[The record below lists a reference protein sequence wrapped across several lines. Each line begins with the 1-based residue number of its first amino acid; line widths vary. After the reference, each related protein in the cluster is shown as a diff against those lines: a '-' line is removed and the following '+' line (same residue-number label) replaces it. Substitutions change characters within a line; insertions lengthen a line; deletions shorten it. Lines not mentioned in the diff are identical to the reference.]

1 MKKNTV
7 AIPSP
12 AVVPPRSR
20 APSATNAAAPAKRFT
35 LIELLVVI
43 AIIAI
48 LASMLLP
55 ALNKAR
61 DAAKKTKCLNN
72 LRQQGV
78 AVQQYLGDFGYYP
91 LLGTFKAYNNVDN
104 FGTANWKLLIMPY
117 LTTSTS
123 NLAVT
128 TASWIDKKRLCY
140 TGIFGCPDWMNEK
153 VVPAGQLN
161 MDQTNTSNSSYLGG
175 GYGYSY
181 YKSNNYMGY
190 VTAAGIAEGRKFV
203 VNPSKTIV
211 IGEAADLAVA
221 NTGQN
226 AVLYATLGPAYV
238 RGRHD
243 NYMTMPICWADGHS
257 SAMANDAIW
266 AGQPFTQTNALVG
279 SETATSGYYFYPR
292 SK

>member
-1 MKKNTV
+1 MKRK
-7 AIPSP
+7 
-12 AVVPPRSR
+12 
-20 APSATNAAAPAKRFT
+20 KFT

-61 DAAKKTKCLNN
+61 DAAKKTRCLNN

-78 AVQQYLGDFGYYP
+78 AVQQYLGDFNFYP
-91 LLGTFKAYNNVDN
+91 LLGTFKVYNNVDN
-104 FGTANWKLLIMPY
+104 FGTANWKLQIMPY
-117 LTTSTS
+117 LTSTTS
-123 NLAVT
+123 NMAAN

-161 MDQTNTSNSSYLGG
+161 MDQTNTSNSSYFGG

-181 YKSNNYMGY
+181 YKNNNYIGY
-190 VTAAGIAEGRKFV
+190 VTSSGIWQGRKFV

-211 IGEAADLAVA
+211 IGESSDLAVA
-221 NTGQN
+221 NTSQG
-226 AVLYATLGPAYV
+226 AVLYATLGQPYV

-243 NYMTMPICWADGHS
+243 NYKTMPIAWADGHS
-257 SAMANDAIW
+257 SAMSNDEIW
-266 AGQPFTQTNALVG
+266 AGQPFTQTSALSG
-279 SETATSGYYFYPR
+279 SETATSGYYFYPG